1 MADFHSIREYVFR
14 ASFLTILNI
23 YKDYFKGRQRLH
35 SCTSVKKSLVY
46 ANCDWRQIL
55 P

>member
-14 ASFLTILNI
+14 SSFLTILNI

-46 ANCDWRQIL
+46 ANCD
-55 P
+55 